1 MAQINKPGANFE
13 LVERDIPEPGP
24 GEVRIKVE
32 ACGIG
37 SSSSF
42 AKYLPV
48 RGPRTVT
55 TTHLSF
61 CGARVISSSRPSRGE
76 DTKRN
81 LKHVKDRAANLAERP
96 QRVSSVTRIKSTVRA
111 CANARTFL
119 RSARSCFGRGRFHSR
134 PRRFCS
140 QPSWQRRA
148 GPAHGGHRFRRR
160 LIPAW
165 CGSGNIS
172 KATTLT
178 ESEWGSRNDE

>member
-1 MAQINKPGANFE
+1 MKVAQINKPGANFE

-61 CGARVISSSRPSRGE
+61 CGARVISSSRFELPVVQRLLGHASLM
-76 DTKRN
+76 TTAFY
-81 LKHVKDRAANLAERP
+81 LHV
-96 QRVSSVTRIKSTVRA
+96 TT
-111 CANARTFL
+111 
-119 RSARSCFGRGRFHSR
+119 
-134 PRRFCS
+134 
-140 QPSWQRRA
+140 
-148 GPAHGGHRFRRR
+148 RR
-160 LIPAW
+160 LGEVHSPLDL
-165 CGSGNIS
+165 IS
-172 KATTLT
+172 T
-178 ESEWGSRNDE
+178 SCVRQ